1 MLHIVSTSLAFNKC
15 RKYLQLD
22 DSFVVVKKYSLTLCR
37 MENNSIVKSKIDYN
51 QFVELVIQHNKSI
64 TWQ

>member
-1 MLHIVSTSLAFNKC
+1 
-15 RKYLQLD
+15 
-22 DSFVVVKKYSLTLCR
+22 